1 MHVTCTPYLIQ
12 WEIRSAVVVFSVV
25 MTRTGMRNIVFYRI
39 LTAKRKSRG
48 LAPELDSLQWG
59 SFSPLWTIR
68 LMELQRN
75 THHVYRL
82 MYHFVWIPKYRHKVF
97 SEPYREVL
105 KGIIEKIGYD
115 YDIDI
120 VELEIPEDHI
130 HMVVRGEPKKSPSD
144 VMQVIKSISAREF
157 FRRFPQIKRRYFW
170 GGKLWTQS
178 YFVETIGNANEE
190 TIRKY
195 VQNQLVESDKKE
207 TKSKQ
212 LNLF

>member
-1 MHVTCTPYLIQ
+1 
-12 WEIRSAVVVFSVV
+12 
-25 MTRTGMRNIVFYRI
+25 
-39 LTAKRKSRG
+39 
-48 LAPELDSLQWG
+48 
-59 SFSPLWTIR
+59 
-68 LMELQRN
+68 MELQRN

-97 SEPYREVL
+97 NEPYREVL
-105 KGIIEKIGYD
+105 KGIIQKIGYD

-130 HMVVRGEPKKSPSD
+130 HMVVRGEPKMSPSG
-144 VMQVIKSISAREF
+144 VMQIIKSISAREF
-157 FRRFPQIKRRYFW
+157 FRRYPEIKRQYFW

-178 YFVETIGNANEE
+178 YFVETIGNADEK

-195 VQNQLVESDKKE
+195 VQNQLMENDKIEIKSD
-207 TKSKQ
+207 Q